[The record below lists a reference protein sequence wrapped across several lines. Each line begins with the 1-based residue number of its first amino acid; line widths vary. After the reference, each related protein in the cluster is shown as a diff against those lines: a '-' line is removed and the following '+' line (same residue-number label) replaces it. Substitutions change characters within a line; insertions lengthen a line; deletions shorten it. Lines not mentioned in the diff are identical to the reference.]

1 MLSSNNAYYDTL
13 QYLLSTRYEEGL
25 IRKIFLLA
33 MTKLIEIEETY
44 INEIVRE
51 CIKYLKEQF
60 EKNEPKKKP
69 KEQID
74 PKMRRL
80 ILESG

>member
-1 MLSSNNAYYDTL
+1 LTYAYTQPMKLRTMLSSNNAYYDTL

-60 EKNEPKKKP
+60 EKN
-69 KEQID
+69 
-74 PKMRRL
+74 
-80 ILESG
+80 